1 MDYQKIDIKL
11 HLVKIVIAGLAIIIS
26 SCSYSF
32 TGASVPPHLKTIA
45 IPNAVDRSGSGE
57 PNLRD
62 DFTNELIQKF
72 LSDNSLQ
79 VTSKTNADA
88 LLECTILSLSD
99 QPVVIAGGED
109 VSRRR
114 VKISVKA
121 VYKDLVKKKKIFER
135 TFSNY
140 SDYKNS
146 GDILTQRNDAI
157 KEAIDKITED
167 ILLGV
172 VSDW

>member
-1 MDYQKIDIKL
+1 MKIKL
-11 HLVKIVIAGLAIIIS
+11 TSVFVLLGLAILIS

-45 IPNAVDRSGSGE
+45 IENAVDRSGSGE

-72 LSDNSLQ
+72 LDDNSLQ
-79 VTSKTNADA
+79 VTGKANADA

-99 QPVVIAGGED
+99 QPVVISGGED
-109 VSRRR
+109 VSTRR

-121 VYKDLVKKKKIFER
+121 VYKDLVKKKTVFKR

-146 GDILTQRNDAI
+146 GDILTLRNTAI

>member
-1 MDYQKIDIKL
+1 MKFKIL
-11 HLVKIVIAGLAIIIS
+11 SGIVLGVLTVIIF

-45 IPNAVDRSGSGE
+45 IENAIDRSGSGE
-57 PNLRD
+57 PGLRD

-72 LSDNSLQ
+72 LDDNSLQ
-79 VTSKTNADA
+79 VTGKTNADA
-88 LLECTILSLSD
+88 ILECTILSLSD
-99 QPVVIAGGED
+99 QPVVISGGED
-109 VSRRR
+109 VSTRR
-114 VKISVKA
+114 VKINVKA
-121 VYKDLVKKKKIFER
+121 VYKDLVKKKTVFER

-146 GDILTQRNDAI
+146 GDILSQRNQAI

>member
-1 MDYQKIDIKL
+1 MEYRKDYIKRKIIKF
-11 HLVKIVIAGLAIIIS
+11 VIAGMAIVLS

-45 IPNAVDRSGSGE
+45 IPNAIDRSGSGE

-72 LSDNSLQ
+72 LNDNSLQ

-88 LLECTILSLSD
+88 LLECTIVSLTD

-109 VSRRR
+109 VTKRR
-114 VKISVKA
+114 VKINVRT

-140 SDYKNS
+140 SDYNNT
-146 GDILTQRNDAI
+146 GDILSQRNEAI
-157 KEAIDKITED
+157 KNAIDKITED